1 MTREEIFSLIEGNFN
16 KQEAREV
23 LLNIFS
29 TKLQFHELR
38 NFSSKERLGKAD
50 ENALIRM
57 QVMKDNI
64 SKVVELLSKL
74 DENKNCLKIS
84 SSINIQILNEE

>member
-1 MTREEIFSLIEGNFN
+1 MTTEENISLIEGNFN

-38 NFSSKERLGKAD
+38 NFSSKERLGKTD
-50 ENALIRM
+50 ENALKRM

-84 SSINIQILNEE
+84 SSINIQILNED

>member
-1 MTREEIFSLIEGNFN
+1 MTTEENISLIEGNFN

-38 NFSSKERLGKAD
+38 NFSSKERLGKTD
-50 ENALIRM
+50 ETI
-57 QVMKDNI
+57 
-64 SKVVELLSKL
+64 VELTSFT
-74 DENKNCLKIS
+74 
-84 SSINIQILNEE
+84 